1 MTTKMQFPMFKP
13 ESEWTPPSELP
24 DLTGAKEIAIDLE
37 TRDPNLKER
46 GAGWPTKN
54 GEIIGYAVATAD
66 WSGYLPIAHAG
77 GGNLDKRIVNNWM
90 TELLACPA
98 DKIAHNASYD
108 LGWLRSAGFEV
119 NGRIIDTMLTG
130 SLLDENRFSYSL
142 NALGY
147 DYLGQTKSEKGLVE
161 ASAAFGIDAKSE
173 MHLMPAIYVG
183 EYATKDATL
192 CLDLWHHFKGLLGK
206 EDLWEVWDMEMAL
219 LPNLV
224 EMTLRGIRVDVDQAE
239 KTKQSIIKR
248 EKALNRRIKDLAG
261 CPVEIW
267 AADSIAKAF
276 DKAGMVYPQTATGR
290 PSFTKSFLSE
300 HPSELAKA
308 IVGSRN
314 LNKMNT
320 TFIDSILKYVKNGRV
335 HGHINQLRG
344 PDGGTVS
351 GRISMNNPALQTI
364 PSRDPELG
372 PMMRRLFLPE
382 EFKHW
387 SAIDFSQ
394 QEPRVLVHYADAY
407 GKSRNT
413 PLQGVEEFVDGYNN
427 DPNMD
432 FHSLVA
438 EMTELPRK
446 TAKVINLALMY
457 GMGVN
462 KLSAQLDIPVDDAK
476 ELVKQYNER
485 VPFVKQL
492 MQGVSQHLESNRSN
506 GAISSLKGR
515 KCRFDKW
522 EPASFGTHK
531 AMSRDEA
538 IAAHGTTTRLRRAG
552 TYKSLN
558 RLIQS
563 SSADMTKQAMVDCC
577 KAGYLPMLQV
587 HDELAF
593 SVEDA
598 EEAKK
603 IRKIMEDALPLCVP
617 NKCDI
622 DLGPNW
628 GDAVEIE

>member
-1 MTTKMQFPMFKP
+1 MQFPMFKP
-13 ESEWTPPSELP
+13 ATEWTPPSELP
-24 DLTGAKEIAIDLE
+24 DLTAAKEIAIDLE
-37 TRDPNLKER
+37 TRDPDLKER

-54 GEIIGYAVATAD
+54 GEIIGYAIATSD

-90 TELLACPA
+90 KDLLACPA

-147 DYLGQTKSEKGLVE
+147 DYLGQVKSEKGLVE
-161 ASAAFGIDAKSE
+161 ASTAFGIDSKSQ

-192 CLDLWHHFKGLLGK
+192 CLDLWHHFKGLLST

-239 KTKQSIIKR
+239 KTKQAIIKR
-248 EKALNRRIKDLAG
+248 EKTINKRIKEIAG
-261 CPVEIW
+261 SSVEIW

-276 DKAGMVYPQTATGR
+276 DKAGLEYPKTATGR
-290 PSFTKSFLSE
+290 PSFTKNFLAD
-300 HPSELAKA
+300 HPTELAKS
-308 IVGSRN
+308 IVMSRN
-314 LNKMNT
+314 LNKMQT

-351 GRISMNNPALQTI
+351 GRISMNNPSLQTI

-382 EFKHW
+382 EFKQW
-387 SAIDFSQ
+387 GAIDFSQ

-438 EMTELPRK
+438 EMTQLPRK
-446 TAKVINLALMY
+446 TAKVCNLALMY

-462 KLSAQLDIPVDDAK
+462 KLSDQLDISVDEAK
-476 ELVKQYNER
+476 NLMKQYNER

-492 MQGVSQHLESNRSN
+492 MQGVTKHLESNRSN
-506 GAISSLKGR
+506 GSIRSLKGR

-538 IAAHGTTTRLRRAG
+538 IAAHGETTRLKRSG
-552 TYKSLN
+552 VYKSLN

-563 SSADMTKQAMVDCC
+563 SAADMTKQAMVDCC

-593 SVEDA
+593 SVKDA
-598 EEAKK
+598 EEAKA

-617 NKCDI
+617 NQCDI

-628 GDAVEIE
+628 GDAVEI

>member
-13 ESEWTPPSELP
+13 ETEWTPPSELP

-37 TRDPNLKER
+37 TRDPDLKAR
-46 GAGWPTKN
+46 GPGWPTLN
-54 GEIIGYAVATAD
+54 GEIIGYAVATSD

-77 GGNLDKRIVNNWM
+77 GGNLDKRIVNNW
-90 TELLACPA
+90 LKKVLACPA
-98 DKIAHNASYD
+98 DKIAHNAQYD
-108 LGWLRSAGFEV
+108 LGWLRASGFEV

-161 ASAAFGIDAKSE
+161 AATAFGIDPKSQ
-173 MHLMPAIYVG
+173 MHLMPSIYVG

-192 CLDLWHHFKGLLGK
+192 CLDLWQHFKGMLSK
-206 EDLWEVWDMEMAL
+206 EDLWEVWNLETAL
-219 LPNLV
+219 LPHLV

-239 KTKQSIIKR
+239 KTKQVLIKR
-248 EKALNRRIKDLAG
+248 EKETNKRIKTLAG
-261 CPVEIW
+261 TSVEIW

-276 DKAGMVYPQTATGR
+276 DKAGMDYPQTATGR

-308 IVGSRN
+308 IVTSRN
-314 LNKMNT
+314 LNKMQT
-320 TFIDSILKYVKNGRV
+320 TFIDSILKYVVKGRV

-344 PDGGTVS
+344 DQGGTVS

-364 PSRDPELG
+364 PARDPELG

-382 EFKHW
+382 EGNEW
-387 SAIDFSQ
+387 AAIDFSQ

-407 GKSRNT
+407 GQSRNS
-413 PLQGVEEFVDGYNN
+413 PLEGVAEFVEGYIN
-427 DPNMD
+427 DPDMD

-438 EMTELPRK
+438 EMAEIPRK
-446 TAKVINLALMY
+446 QAKTINLAMMY
-457 GMGVN
+457 GAGKN
-462 KLSAQLDIPVDDAK
+462 KLASQLDISVDEAQD
-476 ELVKQYNER
+476 LMQQYNER

-492 MQGVSQHLESNRSN
+492 MQGITKHLERKASSGSIR
-506 GAISSLKGR
+506 SLKGR
-515 KCRFDKW
+515 KCRFDLW

-531 AMSRDEA
+531 AMPREEA
-538 IAAHGTTTRLRRAG
+538 IAAHGETTRLKRAYVYRAG
-552 TYKSLN
+552 N

-563 SSADMTKQAMVDCC
+563 SAADMTKQAMVDCC
-577 KAGYLPMLQV
+577 EAGYLPMLQV

-593 SVEDA
+593 SVDNV

-603 IRKIMEDALPLCVP
+603 IRTLMEEALPLCVP

-622 DLGPNW
+622 EIGPNW
-628 GDAVEIE
+628 GDAVEI